1 MLFLMPSSLSD
12 PVDRPVHIVNSS
24 VSPVS
29 SDRKLWVF
37 LDVTGRVS
45 HIAPP
50 DSRCA
55 ARHAL
60 LPLIIT
66 MIHAFEVR
74 NRKLHNTLS
83 IGTEIDI
90 LDDLELKFAFSRNFV

>member
-1 MLFLMPSSLSD
+1 MLFLMPSSPSD
-12 PVDRPVHIVNSS
+12 HVDRAVHIINSS

-29 SDRKLWVF
+29 SDRELWVF

-60 LPLIIT
+60 LPLIII

-74 NRKLHNTLS
+74 NRKLHFRLAPRSMTLDV
-83 IGTEIDI
+83 G
-90 LDDLELKFAFSRNFV
+90 